1 MSANTA
7 KPLRRAAL
15 IIGVALIAAALYWF
29 AGSAGKNQSQDNP
42 PAQAAV
48 GENAL
53 KPMAVGPMA
62 ALLVATPPKDV
73 PPFTFQDA
81 TGASKSLS
89 DFKGRVVLLNLWAT
103 WCAPCRK
110 EMPDL
115 SKLQKELGSDQF
127 EVVAISVDRK
137 GAEASSAFLKETGAD
152 NLKLY
157 VEPST
162 KIVNDVQ
169 SAGLPASILVDRQGR
184 EIGRLLGPADW
195 ASPEAQALIKAAL
208 AQKQP

>member
-110 EMPDL
+110 EMPSL
-115 SKLQKELGSDQF
+115 ASLQKDMGGPGF
-127 EVVAISVDRK
+127 EVVALSLDHK
-137 GAEASSAFLKETGAD
+137 GLEASGAFLKETGAD
-152 NLKLY
+152 ALALY
-157 VEPST
+157 ADPESKALAAVG
-162 KIVNDVQ
+162 
-169 SAGLPASILVDRQGR
+169 ALGLPATLLITRDGK
-184 EIGRLLGPADW
+184 EAARLLGPAEW
-195 ASPEAQALIKAAL
+195 NSAEAKALISQLLK
-208 AQKQP
+208 